1 MSKLTIDEVIE
12 HCNRV
17 CDNTEKIARARG
29 HKLEDIESKQFW
41 EHYNVREW
49 LEELKQYKE
58 LEEQGLLLRIP
69 FKINQPVWICGNK
82 LICDYVIKRFI
93 VTEYGVETVQISKEI
108 NYWNTFYTEQWLVSV
123 FPSKEEAEQALERMK
138 GE

>member
-58 LEEQGLLLRIP
+58 LEEQGLLLRLPCKVGTLVYTIAHD
-69 FKINQPVWICGNK
+69 CGGDTLDCRCMDCEDCRYLYTFVEENAFDTYM
-82 LICDYVIKRFI
+82 CD
-93 VTEYGVETVQISKEI
+93 EI
-108 NYWNTFYTEQWLVSV
+108 GKSIFLT
-123 FPSKEEAEQALERMK
+123 KEEAEQALERLK